1 MSSFTVLHVGRLFA
15 AVRRE
20 DNRAD
25 HQGRRVVREP
35 GADQTGEHRERGERH
50 RERHLGGEGQGVH
63 DVVDHL
69 RGPAAAVPQED
80 DSVDVEDR
88 DDLRER

>member
-1 MSSFTVLHVGRLFA
+1 MSSFIVLPVGRLFA

-20 DNRAD
+20 NNRAD

-35 GADQTGEHRERGERH
+35 GADQLGEHREVGERH
-50 RERHLGGEGQGVH
+50 PGGEHQDVH

-69 RGPAAAVPQED
+69 RGAVTVVPQED

-88 DDLRER
+88 EDLRER